1 MDITI
6 KTSKASFEETKT
18 AYITLYGEKLG
29 TILLVKHF
37 QDPSSAQVELPQKL
51 EELKAE
57 NQQNRARIAACEL
70 LLQIYGEDN
79 DENSY
84 QEDNE

>member
-1 MDITI
+1 MDNTI

-29 TILLVKHF
+29 KILFVKHF
-37 QDPSSAQVELPQKL
+37 EDPSSAQVELSQKL
-51 EELKAE
+51 EGLQGQ
-57 NQQNRARIAACEL
+57 NPQNRAQIAACEL